1 MLSSCADRQKL
12 KHQQSILQ
20 DSSENLKLTTT
31 KDSVFS
37 NNYSF
42 YGDTVFPGHKNIIKF
57 LLTQYD
63 KDTCVPMTYEKK
75 NLIEGFEGYKE
86 LGDINN
92 DRQNDSVFILQPLN
106 WCEYDDG
113 QSYYFTDTT
122 LPRLKSGSYCC
133 HPSNFF
139 KAADIDEDGINE
151 VGFFY
156 SSCAS
161 RYKSLQLY
169 RLKNKEWQ
177 QIATAD
183 FDILTQDPDK
193 VKFEDLVRKISK
205 NKFQIKNFI
214 EGKKYWDTVLLK

>member
-1 MLSSCADRQKL
+1 MLSSCADRQKV
-12 KHQQSILQ
+12 KQQSELPAPQ
-20 DSSENLKLTTT
+20 VDLKLTTT
-31 KDSVFS
+31 KDSFFS

-42 YGDTVFPGHKNIIKF
+42 YGDTVFPGHKSLIKF
-57 LLTQYD
+57 FIDQYN
-63 KDTCVPMTYEKK
+63 KDPCVPMTYEKK

-92 DRQNDSVFILQPLN
+92 DGKKDSVFILEPLN

-139 KAADIDEDGINE
+139 KVSDIDEDGISE

-156 SSCAS
+156 SSCTS
-161 RYKSLQLY
+161 RYKSLQVFQ
-169 RLKNKEWQ
+169 LKNKEWQ

-183 FDILTQDPDK
+183 FDILTQAPDK
-193 VKFEDLVRKISK
+193 VKFEDLVRKIAK

-214 EGKKYWDTVLLK
+214 EGEKYWDTVLLK